1 MRAVCDQTFIM
12 TIVQKLRQSYFLIVC
27 GKHGYKCIAVV
38 YQIALFF

>member
-1 MRAVCDQTFIM
+1 MRAVSDQTFIM
-12 TIVQKLRQSYFLIVC
+12 TIIQELRPPYFLIVS